1 VNSGSEKSLKLN
13 QNYLFLCLVLL
24 QVPYSS
30 SLYDYTS
37 ACFSFREGTAKTGT
51 ENPRRNK
58 EFLIPLAVL
67 CLCLL
72 NPYVNHA
79 SMLIMVVAS
88 ISLSQSH
95 YSTKMY
101 AASFTSLLCP
111 AQAACLMKANIY
123 RVISKVEHQGVGL
136 ANLCRGEVSCHVKQD
151 LFINL
156 HYPLPRKKRK
166 KRRFRCNVW
175 DFVLK

>member
-1 VNSGSEKSLKLN
+1 MNSGSEKSLKLN

-30 SLYDYTS
+30 SLYDHTS

-79 SMLIMVVAS
+79 SMLIMDVAS
-88 ISLSQSH
+88 VSLSQSH

-101 AASFTSLLCP
+101 AASFTSLLSGCLFDEGKHLHSHLKGRAP
-111 AQAACLMKANIY
+111 RGRACKSL
-123 RVISKVEHQGVGL
+123 
-136 ANLCRGEVSCHVKQD
+136 
-151 LFINL
+151 
-156 HYPLPRKKRK
+156 
-166 KRRFRCNVW
+166 
-175 DFVLK
+175 

>member
-1 VNSGSEKSLKLN
+1 
-13 QNYLFLCLVLL
+13 
-24 QVPYSS
+24 
-30 SLYDYTS
+30 
-37 ACFSFREGTAKTGT
+37 
-51 ENPRRNK
+51 
-58 EFLIPLAVL
+58 
-67 CLCLL
+67 
-72 NPYVNHA
+72 
-79 SMLIMVVAS
+79 
-88 ISLSQSH
+88 
-95 YSTKMY
+95 MY